1 MISGQ
6 STKSGQRPK
15 AVDGHRYFIQCNG
28 SPPCYDICTLD
39 VFVSPP
45 SPLQSLFLAPSWSS
59 SFPKKIQIP
68 RWKAKILIV
77 ILWCESVYF
86 SCHDHQLLV
95 WTKKALFLI
104 CLFFDDLLGF
114 WGRRTLYKGDC
125 MESHLKLVAN
135 RINAISR
142 KMDLM
147 KQIFFI
153 FFQIF
158 GIFHICT
165 KN

>member
-59 SFPKKIQIP
+59 SFPKK
-68 RWKAKILIV
+68 KSDFEMESKNLDCYSV
-77 ILWCESVYF
+77 MCESVYF
-86 SCHDHQLLV
+86 SCHDHQLPV
-95 WTKKALFLI
+95 WTKKIKLCFFI
-104 CLFFDDLLGF
+104 CLLTFSFLGQGQKF
-114 WGRRTLYKGDC
+114 YQGGKRI
-125 MESHLKLVAN
+125 LV
-135 RINAISR
+135 
-142 KMDLM
+142 
-147 KQIFFI
+147 
-153 FFQIF
+153 
-158 GIFHICT
+158 
-165 KN
+165 